1 MYKKWNQ
8 IVRTVNFK
16 KSISV
21 FHPNLKKSNKDILNA
36 SKNDFKLKKES
47 PFIYNAFETSTDE
60 KSLNVKLA
68 YQHANNLSEV
78 DEKERVHIIQP
89 NFKWGKHRHLT
100 KLCESR
106 LEEAEAL
113 INSIEHWKVNSTCIE
128 SIHEDNPKMF
138 FGSGKLN
145 EISDH
150 VKKLVESEEI
160 TAVFINTG
168 KLTSQQIKE
177 LQSALGCKIFDRYR
191 VVLDLFKKR
200 AGTKEAQLQV
210 KLAEIQYLRSH
221 LTSDEA
227 NYDQQ
232 RGGGMMMSG
241 AGETIIDIKRR
252 TLNLEES
259 KIKKM
264 LLHIRE
270 HHSQIKADRL
280 EKRFPHVALVGYTNA
295 GKTTL
300 AKCLSHDISLTPE
313 DKLFATLDST
323 AHKGKLPCGL
333 SIIYMDTVGFISD
346 LPHEL
351 VESFSTTLDD
361 LKTADL
367 LLHVCDCSHPEFELQ
382 IETVSNVLMKLNLP
396 KNLLSNMV
404 NVFNKVDVSNALQ
417 LQDSKDAYFVSAK
430 YGDGIDN
437 LRLAIE
443 KKILSLTK
451 RRVVNICIDQTGN
464 ELSWLYHNATV
475 VKTVSNQDG
484 TLDVVTILDS
494 ATQNKFEKHFKKC
507 LQ

>member
-1 MYKKWNQ
+1 MFKKWNQ
-8 IVRTVNFK
+8 IVKTINFK

-36 SKNDFKLKKES
+36 SKNDFRLKKES
-47 PFIYNAFETSTDE
+47 PFIYNALETSTDE

-68 YQHANNLSEV
+68 YQHTNNLSEV
-78 DEKERVHIIQP
+78 NEKERVYIIQP

-113 INSIEHWKVNSTCIE
+113 INSIEHWKVNSTRIE
-128 SIHEDNPKMF
+128 SIHEDNPKLF

-150 VKKLVESEEI
+150 VKKLVESGEI

-241 AGETIIDIKRR
+241 AGETVIDIKRR
-252 TLNLEES
+252 
-259 KIKKM
+259 
-264 LLHIRE
+264 LL
-270 HHSQIKADRL
+270 
-280 EKRFPHVALVGYTNA
+280 
-295 GKTTL
+295 
-300 AKCLSHDISLTPE
+300 
-313 DKLFATLDST
+313 
-323 AHKGKLPCGL
+323 
-333 SIIYMDTVGFISD
+333 
-346 LPHEL
+346 
-351 VESFSTTLDD
+351 
-361 LKTADL
+361 
-367 LLHVCDCSHPEFELQ
+367 
-382 IETVSNVLMKLNLP
+382 
-396 KNLLSNMV
+396 
-404 NVFNKVDVSNALQ
+404 
-417 LQDSKDAYFVSAK
+417 
-430 YGDGIDN
+430 
-437 LRLAIE
+437 
-443 KKILSLTK
+443 
-451 RRVVNICIDQTGN
+451 
-464 ELSWLYHNATV
+464 
-475 VKTVSNQDG
+475 
-484 TLDVVTILDS
+484 
-494 ATQNKFEKHFKKC
+494 
-507 LQ
+507 